1 MDILQVVLIILLSMF
16 SFFVGFNVGVTVS
29 SALDRERREITK
41 ILEKKDEESEV
52 DVYKTDDGKYYSTA
66 KSMEMMSSKEKE

>member
-29 SALDRERREITK
+29 SGLDKKLNEIREM
-41 ILEKKDEESEV
+41 LEKKEEEPEA

>member
-29 SALDRERREITK
+29 SGLDKKLNEIREM
-41 ILEKKDEESEV
+41 LEKKEEEP

-66 KSMEMMSSKEKE
+66 KSMEMMSTKEKE